1 VRRLVLASG
10 NIHKLAELA
19 GMIAAAGLPISVH
32 AARELGPAPAIAED
46 QDSFVAHAALKARG
60 IAAWLQGL
68 GEPGDTLVLADD
80 SGICV
85 DALDGAPGVHSA
97 VFAGPTADDAANNEQ
112 LIAALAARGVDRSPA
127 HYVCVLALRRVDGD
141 PPAIPGAEPASDP
154 DLALF
159 TARWHG
165 EIRRERRGEAGFGYD
180 PHFVIASEGGEAG
193 EVSSAELSPAEK
205 NTRSHR
211 GQAVRAMI
219 TGLAAGLAA
228 GVGTRPD

>member
-1 VRRLVLASG
+1 MRRLVLASG

-46 QDSFVAHAALKARG
+46 QDSFVAHAAIKARG
-60 IAAWLQGL
+60 IAAWLHGL
-68 GEPGDTLVLADD
+68 GEAGDTLVLADD

-127 HYVCVLALRRVDGD
+127 HYVCVLALRRVDGA

-180 PHFVIASEGGEAG
+180 PHFFIEGEGGA
-193 EVSSAELSPAEK
+193 VSSAELTTAEK
-205 NTRSHR
+205 NARSHR
-211 GQAVRAMI
+211 GQAVRALI
-219 TGLAAGLAA
+219 AGLVAA
-228 GVGTRPD
+228 APNAG